1 MESTGSS
8 FNPKIHHRR
17 SIRLKGYDYSKA
29 GMYFITIC
37 CQNRICRF
45 GKIVIACSENKS
57 TDEEKGRPQVIG
69 RPKGYAPTGTQSTG
83 IQSTI
88 AQSEIQIMKLNEAGK
103 MVDEQ
108 WLAMVNRFPNIE
120 LHEYC
125 IMPNHF
131 HCILEIVG
139 APLVG
144 DQFNK
149 TEIVKGRPQGYAP
162 TNAPTDTSTTNA
174 PTNIPTT
181 DSQNEI
187 SKPRNK
193 TIGDMMD
200 AFKSIITVEYIRGV
214 KNKGWNRFDGKLL
227 QRDYYEHIIR
237 NEQEYQRISEYII
250 NNPSKWNGDKFYSE

>member
-69 RPKGYAPTGTQSTG
+69 RPKGYAPT
-83 IQSTI
+83 
-88 AQSEIQIMKLNEAGK
+88 EIQIMKLNEAGK

-131 HCILEIVG
+131 HCILEIVEG
-139 APLVG
+139 PVGEPLVG
-144 DQFNK
+144 TQS
-149 TEIVKGRPQGYAP
+149 IKGRPQGSAP
-162 TNAPTDTSTTNA
+162 TNTPTSASTNTPTSAPTSA

-181 DSQNEI
+181 APTTDRLTTNTPTNTPTYTSPTDTKNDG
-187 SKPRNK
+187 KPKNK

-214 KNKGWNRFDGKLL
+214 KNKGW
-227 QRDYYEHIIR
+227 E
-237 NEQEYQRISEYII
+237 
-250 NNPSKWNGDKFYSE
+250 